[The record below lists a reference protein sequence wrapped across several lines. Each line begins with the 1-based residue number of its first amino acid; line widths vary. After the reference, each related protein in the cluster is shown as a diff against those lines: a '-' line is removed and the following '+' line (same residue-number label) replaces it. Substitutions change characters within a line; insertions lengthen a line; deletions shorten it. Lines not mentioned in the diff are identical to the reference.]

1 MLSLEA
7 IGAMSKERS
16 PPVSFGQCECESGS
30 ACVGGLAHADEV
42 LSVPHLEGDQNRRRG
57 RIGSKRTAQTATIEV
72 RPVNPRPLCDASRTK
87 SRRDKVD
94 MLSNYAHTQR

>member
-57 RIGSKRTAQTATIEV
+57 RIGLV

-87 SRRDKVD
+87 LRRDKVN